1 MKVALEGKRALVTG
15 AAQGIGEAI
24 AKTLAANGARVA
36 FTDVNGELAKQT
48 ASKVDGAIAVTMDIT
63 KKESIDHGVAD
74 VVKQLGGIDILIN
87 NAGVNTAKHRV
98 NIDKFPLEEWQRIVD
113 VDLTGTYLVTQ
124 AVSNVMIGQGTG
136 GRIVNI
142 ASSLGIV
149 PVRLQCAFI
158 AAKGGLVHMTKG
170 TAIELGPQNIL
181 VNCVAP
187 GSTLTEGT
195 KGLYYGENAS
205 ERERADRL
213 LSHVPLGRPGSCD
226 EMAHAVLFFCAPE
239 SGYITGQILAVDG
252 GWTAGGFF
260 RDF

>member
-1 MKVALEGKRALVTG
+1 MKVALEGKRAVVTG
-15 AAQGIGEAI
+15 AAQGIGKAI
-24 AKTLAANGARVA
+24 ADTLAANGARVA
-36 FTDVNGELAKQT
+36 YTDVNGDQVKQT
-48 ASKVDGAIAVTMDIT
+48 ASGVKDAIAATINIT
-63 KKESIDHGVAD
+63 KKESIDAGLKEIVDQFGGV
-74 VVKQLGGIDILIN
+74 DILIN

-113 VDLTGTYLVTQ
+113 VDLTGTYLMTQ
-124 AVSNVMIGQGTG
+124 AVANQMIAQGGG

-170 TAIELGPQNIL
+170 TAIELGPHNIL

-205 ERERADRL
+205 ERERAERL
-213 LSHVPLGRPGSCD
+213 LSHVPLGRPGTCE

-239 SGYITGQILAVDG
+239 SGYITGQIMAVDG

>member
-24 AKTLAANGARVA
+24 ANTLAANGARVA
-36 FTDVNGELAKQT
+36 YTDINGELTKQT
-48 ASKVDGAIAVTMDIT
+48 TSGVDGAIAVTMDIT
-63 KKESIDHGVAD
+63 KKESDDRGVAE
-74 VVKQLGGIDILIN
+74 VSKQFGGIDILVN

-124 AVSNVMIGQGTG
+124 AVANVMISQGTG

-158 AAKGGLVHMTKG
+158 AAKGGLVHLTKG
-170 TAIELGPQNIL
+170 TAIELGPHNIL

-195 KGLYYGENAS
+195 KGLYYGENAA
-205 ERERADRL
+205 ERERAERL
-213 LSHVPLGRPGSCD
+213 LSHVPLRRPGTCE

>member
-24 AKTLAANGARVA
+24 AHALAANGARVA
-36 FTDVNGELAKQT
+36 YADINGELAQQT
-48 ASKVDGAIAVTMDIT
+48 AAKVEGAMAVTMDIT
-63 KKESIDHGVAD
+63 KKDSVDRGVGA
-74 VVKQLGGIDILIN
+74 VVEELGGIDILVN

-113 VDLTGTYLVTQ
+113 VDLTGTYLATQ
-124 AVSNVMIGQGTG
+124 AVAKAMIAHGAG

-158 AAKGGLVHMTKG
+158 AAKGGLVHLTKG
-170 TAIELGPQNIL
+170 TAIELAPHNIL

-187 GSTLTEGT
+187 GSTLTAGT

-205 ERERADRL
+205 ERERAERL
-213 LSHVPLGRPGSCD
+213 LSHVPLGRPGTC
-226 EMAHAVLFFCAPE
+226 EETAHAVLFFCAPE

>member
-15 AAQGIGEAI
+15 AAQGIGQAI
-24 AKTLAANGARVA
+24 ANTLAANGARVA
-36 FTDVNGELAKQT
+36 YTDVNGDQVKQT
-48 ASKVDGAIAVTMDIT
+48 AAGVKDAIAVPMDIT
-63 KKESIDHGVAD
+63 KKEHVAAAVD
-74 VVKQLGGIDILIN
+74 EVVRQFGGIDILVN

-98 NIDKFPLEEWQRIVD
+98 NIDKFPLEEWQRIID

-124 AVSNVMIGQGTG
+124 AVANVMIPQGG

-170 TAIELGPQNIL
+170 SAIELGPHNIL

-205 ERERADRL
+205 ERERAERL
-213 LSHVPLGRPGSCD
+213 LSHVPLGRPGTCD

>member
-24 AKTLAANGARVA
+24 ARTLAANGARVA
-36 FTDVNGELAKQT
+36 FTDVNGELAKRT
-48 ASKVDGAIAVTMDIT
+48 ASEVDGAMAVTMDIT
-63 KKESIDHGVAD
+63 KKDSIDHGVAD
-74 VVKQLGGIDILIN
+74 VVKQFGGIDILIN

-124 AVSNVMIGQGTG
+124 AVSNVMINQGAG

-170 TAIELGPQNIL
+170 TAIELGPHNIL
-181 VNCVAP
+181 VICVAP

>member
-15 AAQGIGEAI
+15 AAQGIGQAI
-24 AKTLAANGARVA
+24 ANTLAANGARVA
-36 FTDVNGELAKQT
+36 YTDVNGDHVKQT
-48 ASKVDGAIAVTMDIT
+48 AAGVKDAIAVPMDIT
-63 KKESIDHGVAD
+63 KKEHVAAAVD
-74 VVKQLGGIDILIN
+74 EVVRQFGGIDILVN

-98 NIDKFPLEEWQRIVD
+98 NIDKFPLEEWQRIID

-124 AVSNVMIGQGTG
+124 AVANVMIPQGG

-170 TAIELGPQNIL
+170 SAIELGPHNIL

-205 ERERADRL
+205 ERERAERL
-213 LSHVPLGRPGSCD
+213 LSHVPLGRPGTCD

>member
-24 AKTLAANGARVA
+24 ARTLAANGARVA
-36 FTDVNGELAKQT
+36 FTDVNGELAKRT
-48 ASKVDGAIAVTMDIT
+48 ASEVDGAIAVTMDIT
-63 KKESIDHGVAD
+63 KKESIDYGVAE
-74 VVKQLGGIDILIN
+74 VVKEFGGIDILIN

-124 AVSNVMIGQGTG
+124 AVSNVMIGQGAG

-170 TAIELGPQNIL
+170 TAIELGPHNIL

>member
-36 FTDVNGELAKQT
+36 FTDVNGELAKRT
-48 ASKVDGAIAVTMDIT
+48 ASEVEGAIAVTMDIT
-63 KKESIDHGVAD
+63 KKESIDHGVAE
-74 VVKQLGGIDILIN
+74 VVNQLGGIDILIN

-170 TAIELGPQNIL
+170 TAIELGPHNIL

-195 KGLYYGENAS
+195 KGLYYGANAS
-205 ERERADRL
+205 ERERAERL
-213 LSHVPLGRPGSCD
+213 LSHVPLGRPGTCE
-226 EMAHAVLFFCAPE
+226 EMAHGVLFFCAPE

>member
-24 AKTLAANGARVA
+24 ARALAANGARVA
-36 FTDVNGELAKQT
+36 FTDVNGELVKQT
-48 ASKVDGAIAVTMDIT
+48 AADVEGAIAVTVDIT
-63 KKESIDHGVAD
+63 KKDSIDHGVAQ
-74 VVKQLGGIDILIN
+74 VVEQFGGVDILIN

-113 VDLTGTYLVTQ
+113 VDLTGTYLMTQ
-124 AVSNVMIGQGTG
+124 AITNVMIAQGSG

-170 TAIELGPQNIL
+170 TAIEMGPHNIL

-195 KGLYYGENAS
+195 KGLYYGANAS
-205 ERERADRL
+205 ERERAERL
-213 LSHVPLGRPGSCD
+213 LSHVPLGRPGSCE

-239 SGYITGQILAVDG
+239 SAYITGQILAVDG